1 MRLVRTFFHALLIL
15 TGMVILDTITKKV
28 QGLQLVLGLVRTGHF
43 FLFSFSAAAALN
55 QQRLLIPVV
64 LLLAVLILYPL
75 SMDALVIILV
85 TTTLG
90 VLLGAALQ
98 GLIHEGTNAPANQSR
113 PDRNGRP
120 PADLDQRPRN

>member
-55 QQRLLIPVV
+55 RQRLLIPVV

-90 VLLGAALQ
+90 VLLGTALQ
-98 GLIHEGTNAPANQSR
+98 GLIREGTNAPANQSR

-120 PADLDQRPRN
+120 PADLDQRLRN